1 MKKMLLGLTTA
12 LLFVSLASAQI
23 TIGAKGIFT
32 LNAGTKGTED
42 FEKSL
47 PNIDLGA
54 LASLSTKPEMVIGG
68 GGGLFVRYNM
78 PFLSSLGIQT
88 GLDVLANN
96 GYKVNGTL
104 TAFLGRESTLTAT
117 ATYTSLEL
125 PILVTY
131 DIGLGPVTLTLLLG
145 PNISFPISKL
155 KTSITGSGLIG
166 VESGVSE
173 SSIADTAIFGITGG
187 AAVALRLGPGSLVT
201 DIRYIND
208 FTPVKAGEKDSENP
222 MELFTRRALAL
233 SLGYQIRL

>member
-1 MKKMLLGLTTA
+1 MKKMLLVLTTA

-32 LNAGTKGTED
+32 LNTGTKGTED

-96 GYKVNGTL
+96 GYKVNGTF
-104 TAFLGRESTLTAT
+104 TLGSVENSSTVT

-145 PNISFPISKL
+145 PNISFPINKMKVTTAL
-155 KTSITGSGLIG
+155 N
-166 VESGVSE
+166 
-173 SSIADTAIFGITGG
+173 SSSATDEWNIANKAMFGITGG

-222 MELFTRRALAL
+222 MDLFTRRALAL

>member
-1 MKKMLLGLTTA
+1 MKKIVLVLTTA

-32 LNAGTKGTED
+32 LNTGTKGTED

-96 GYKVNGTL
+96 GYKVNGTF
-104 TAFLGRESTLTAT
+104 TLGSVENSSTVT

-145 PNISFPISKL
+145 PNISFPINKMKVTTAL
-155 KTSITGSGLIG
+155 N
-166 VESGVSE
+166 
-173 SSIADTAIFGITGG
+173 SSSATDEWNIANKAMFGITGG

-222 MELFTRRALAL
+222 MDLFTRRALAL

>member
-1 MKKMLLGLTTA
+1 MKKIVLVLTTA

-96 GYKVNGTL
+96 GYKVEAAKTISEK
-104 TAFLGRESTLTAT
+104 TYSASIS

-145 PNISFPISKL
+145 PNISFPINKMKVTTAL
-155 KTSITGSGLIG
+155 N
-166 VESGVSE
+166 
-173 SSIADTAIFGITGG
+173 SSSATDEWNIANKAIFGITGG

-201 DIRYIND
+201 DIRYTND

-222 MELFTRRALAL
+222 MDLFTRRALAL

>member
-1 MKKMLLGLTTA
+1 MKKMLLVLTTA

-32 LNAGTKGTED
+32 LNTGTK
-42 FEKSL
+42 
-47 PNIDLGA
+47 
-54 LASLSTKPEMVIGG
+54 LASENSEHKSDILVGG

-96 GYKVNGTL
+96 GYKVEAAKTISEK
-104 TAFLGRESTLTAT
+104 TYSASIS

-125 PILVTY
+125 PILITY

-145 PNISFPISKL
+145 PNISFPINKMKVTTAL
-155 KTSITGSGLIG
+155 N
-166 VESGVSE
+166 
-173 SSIADTAIFGITGG
+173 SSSATDEWNIANKAIFGITGG

-201 DIRYIND
+201 DIRYTND
-208 FTPVKAGEKDSENP
+208 FTPVKGGEKDSENP
-222 MELFTRRALAL
+222 MDLFTRRALAL

>member
-1 MKKMLLGLTTA
+1 MKKIVLVLTTA

-32 LNAGTKGTED
+32 LNAGTKEAED

-104 TAFLGRESTLTAT
+104 TTFLGRESTLTAT

-145 PNISFPISKL
+145 PNISFPINKMKVTTAL
-155 KTSITGSGLIG
+155 N
-166 VESGVSE
+166 
-173 SSIADTAIFGITGG
+173 SSSATDEWNIANKAIFGITGG

-201 DIRYIND
+201 DIRYTND
-208 FTPVKAGEKDSENP
+208 FTPVKGGEKDSENP
-222 MELFTRRALAL
+222 IDLFTRRALAL

>member
-1 MKKMLLGLTTA
+1 MKKMLLVLTTA
-12 LLFVSLASAQI
+12 LLSVSVASAQI

-104 TAFLGRESTLTAT
+104 TTFLGRESTLTAT

-145 PNISFPISKL
+145 PNISFPINKMKVTTSNTITDSP
-155 KTSITGSGLIG
+155 KTN
-166 VESGVSE
+166 EWN
-173 SSIADTAIFGITGG
+173 IANKAIFGITGG

-201 DIRYIND
+201 DIRYTND
-208 FTPVKAGEKDSENP
+208 FIPVKAGEKDSENP
-222 MELFTRRALAL
+222 IDLFTRRALAL

>member
-1 MKKMLLGLTTA
+1 MKKMLLVLTTA

-32 LNAGTKGTED
+32 LNAGTKEAED
-42 FEKSL
+42 FQNLKNDISTVVEHV
-47 PNIDLGA
+47 GA
-54 LASLSTKPEMVIGG
+54 SFDSQLVVGG

-96 GYKVNGTL
+96 GYKVEAAKTISEK
-104 TAFLGRESTLTAT
+104 TYSASIS

-125 PILVTY
+125 PILITY

-145 PNISFPISKL
+145 PNISFPINKMKVTTAL
-155 KTSITGSGLIG
+155 N
-166 VESGVSE
+166 
-173 SSIADTAIFGITGG
+173 SSSATDEWNIANKAIFGITGG

-201 DIRYIND
+201 DIRYTND

-222 MELFTRRALAL
+222 IDLFTRRALAL

>member
-1 MKKMLLGLTTA
+1 MKKMLLVLTTA

-32 LNAGTKGTED
+32 LNTGTK
-42 FEKSL
+42 
-47 PNIDLGA
+47 
-54 LASLSTKPEMVIGG
+54 LASENSEHKSDILVGG
-68 GGGLFVRYNM
+68 GGGLFVRCNM
-78 PFLSSLGIQT
+78 PFLSSLGIQA

-96 GYKVNGTL
+96 GYKVSRT
-104 TAFLGRESTLTAT
+104 TSIASIKQTVTTT

-131 DIGLGPVTLTLLLG
+131 DIGLGPVTLTVLLG
-145 PNISFPISKL
+145 PNISFPINKM
-155 KTSITGSGLIG
+155 KITTS
-166 VESGVSE
+166 
-173 SSIADTAIFGITGG
+173 SSIITDSSGTNEWNIANKAIFGITGG

-222 MELFTRRALAL
+222 MYLFTRRALAL

>member
-1 MKKMLLGLTTA
+1 MKKIVLVLTTA

-32 LNAGTKGTED
+32 LNAGTKEAED
-42 FEKSL
+42 FQNLKNDISTVVEL
-47 PNIDLGA
+47 VGA
-54 LASLSTKPEMVIGG
+54 SFDSQLVVGG

-96 GYKVNGTL
+96 GYKVEAAKTISEK
-104 TAFLGRESTLTAT
+104 TYSASIS

-145 PNISFPISKL
+145 PNISFPINKMKVTTAL
-155 KTSITGSGLIG
+155 N
-166 VESGVSE
+166 
-173 SSIADTAIFGITGG
+173 SSSATDEWNIANKAIFGITGG

-201 DIRYIND
+201 DIRYTND

-222 MELFTRRALAL
+222 MDLFTRRALAL

>member
-1 MKKMLLGLTTA
+1 MKKMLLVLTTA

-32 LNAGTKGTED
+32 LNAGTKEAED

-104 TAFLGRESTLTAT
+104 TTFLGTESTLTAT

-145 PNISFPISKL
+145 PNISFPINKM
-155 KTSITGSGLIG
+155 KITTS
-166 VESGVSE
+166 
-173 SSIADTAIFGITGG
+173 SSIITDRSGTNEWNIANKAIFGITGG

-201 DIRYIND
+201 DIRYTND

-222 MELFTRRALAL
+222 MDLFTRRALAL

>member
-1 MKKMLLGLTTA
+1 MKKIVLVLTTA

-32 LNAGTKGTED
+32 LNAGTKEAED
-42 FEKSL
+42 FQNLKNDTSTVVEL
-47 PNIDLGA
+47 VGA
-54 LASLSTKPEMVIGG
+54 SFDSQLVVGG

-96 GYKVNGTL
+96 GYKVEAAKTISEK
-104 TAFLGRESTLTAT
+104 TYSASIS

-145 PNISFPISKL
+145 PNISFPINKM
-155 KTSITGSGLIG
+155 KITTS
-166 VESGVSE
+166 
-173 SSIADTAIFGITGG
+173 SSIITDRSGTNEWNIANKAIFGITGG

-222 MELFTRRALAL
+222 MDLFTRRALAL

>member
-1 MKKMLLGLTTA
+1 MKKIVLVLTTA

-32 LNAGTKGTED
+32 LNAGTK
-42 FEKSL
+42 
-47 PNIDLGA
+47 
-54 LASLSTKPEMVIGG
+54 LASENSEQKSDILVGG

-96 GYKVNGTL
+96 GYKVST
-104 TAFLGRESTLTAT
+104 TASIGSIEQTVTTT

-173 SSIADTAIFGITGG
+173 SSIANKAIFGITGG

-222 MELFTRRALAL
+222 MDLFTRRVKCTPIIGHFNKLIL
-233 SLGYQIRL
+233 RTDS

>member
-1 MKKMLLGLTTA
+1 MKKIVLVLTTA

-47 PNIDLGA
+47 PNINLGA

-104 TAFLGRESTLTAT
+104 TAFLGTENTLTAT

-145 PNISFPISKL
+145 PNISFPINKMKVTTAL
-155 KTSITGSGLIG
+155 N
-166 VESGVSE
+166 
-173 SSIADTAIFGITGG
+173 SSSATDEWNIANKAIFGITGG

-201 DIRYIND
+201 DIRYTND

>member
-1 MKKMLLGLTTA
+1 MKKIVLVLTTA

-32 LNAGTKGTED
+32 LNAGTKEAED
-42 FEKSL
+42 FQNLKNDISTVVERV
-47 PNIDLGA
+47 GA
-54 LASLSTKPEMVIGG
+54 SFDSQLVVGG

-96 GYKVNGTL
+96 GYKVEAAKTISEK
-104 TAFLGRESTLTAT
+104 TYSASIS

-145 PNISFPISKL
+145 PNISFPINKM
-155 KTSITGSGLIG
+155 KITTS
-166 VESGVSE
+166 
-173 SSIADTAIFGITGG
+173 SSIITDRSGTNEWNIANKAIFGITGG

-222 MELFTRRALAL
+222 MDLFTRRALAL

>member
-1 MKKMLLGLTTA
+1 MKKIVLVLTTA

-32 LNAGTKGTED
+32 LNAGTKEAED
-42 FEKSL
+42 FQNLKNDISTMVEL
-47 PNIDLGA
+47 VGA
-54 LASLSTKPEMVIGG
+54 SFDSQLVVGG

-96 GYKVNGTL
+96 GYKVEAAKTMSEK
-104 TAFLGRESTLTAT
+104 TYSTSIS

-145 PNISFPISKL
+145 PNISFPINKM
-155 KTSITGSGLIG
+155 KITTS
-166 VESGVSE
+166 
-173 SSIADTAIFGITGG
+173 SSIITDRSGTSEWNIANKAIFGITGG

-222 MELFTRRALAL
+222 MYLFTRRALAL

>member
-1 MKKMLLGLTTA
+1 MKKIVLVLTTA

-32 LNAGTKGTED
+32 LNAGTKEAED
-42 FEKSL
+42 FQNLKNDISTVVEHV
-47 PNIDLGA
+47 GA
-54 LASLSTKPEMVIGG
+54 SFDSQLVVGG

-96 GYKVNGTL
+96 GYKVEAAKTISEK
-104 TAFLGRESTLTAT
+104 TYSASIS

-125 PILVTY
+125 PILITY

-145 PNISFPISKL
+145 PNISFPINKMKVTTAL
-155 KTSITGSGLIG
+155 N
-166 VESGVSE
+166 
-173 SSIADTAIFGITGG
+173 SSSATDEWNIANKAMFGITGG

-222 MELFTRRALAL
+222 MDLFTRRALAL

>member
-1 MKKMLLGLTTA
+1 MKKIVLVLTTA
-12 LLFVSLASAQI
+12 LLFISLASAQI

-32 LNAGTKGTED
+32 LNAGTKEAED
-42 FEKSL
+42 FQNLKNDISTVVEL
-47 PNIDLGA
+47 VGA
-54 LASLSTKPEMVIGG
+54 SFDSQLVVGG

-96 GYKVNGTL
+96 GYKVEAAKTMSEK
-104 TAFLGRESTLTAT
+104 TYSASIS

-145 PNISFPISKL
+145 PNISFPINKM
-155 KTSITGSGLIG
+155 KITTS
-166 VESGVSE
+166 
-173 SSIADTAIFGITGG
+173 SSIITDRSGTNEWNIANKAIFGITGG

-222 MELFTRRALAL
+222 MDLFTRRALAL

>member
-1 MKKMLLGLTTA
+1 MKKIVLVLTTA

-96 GYKVNGTL
+96 GYKVSRT
-104 TAFLGRESTLTAT
+104 TSIASIKQTVTTT

-125 PILVTY
+125 PILVT
-131 DIGLGPVTLTLLLG
+131 
-145 PNISFPISKL
+145 
-155 KTSITGSGLIG
+155 
-166 VESGVSE
+166 
-173 SSIADTAIFGITGG
+173 
-187 AAVALRLGPGSLVT
+187 
-201 DIRYIND
+201 
-208 FTPVKAGEKDSENP
+208 
-222 MELFTRRALAL
+222 
-233 SLGYQIRL
+233 

>member
-1 MKKMLLGLTTA
+1 MKKIVLVLTTA

-32 LNAGTKGTED
+32 LNTGTK
-42 FEKSL
+42 
-47 PNIDLGA
+47 
-54 LASLSTKPEMVIGG
+54 LASENSEHKSDILVGG
-68 GGGLFVRYNM
+68 GGGLFVRCNM
-78 PFLSSLGIQT
+78 PFLSSLGIQA

-96 GYKVNGTL
+96 GYKVSR
-104 TAFLGRESTLTAT
+104 TASIGNIKQTATTT

-145 PNISFPISKL
+145 PNISFPINKMKVTTAL
-155 KTSITGSGLIG
+155 N
-166 VESGVSE
+166 
-173 SSIADTAIFGITGG
+173 SSSATDEWNIANKAIFGITGG

-201 DIRYIND
+201 DIRYTND

-222 MELFTRRALAL
+222 MDLFTRRALAL

>member
-1 MKKMLLGLTTA
+1 MSFPVPA
-12 LLFVSLASAQI
+12 EPV
-23 TIGAKGIFT
+23 
-32 LNAGTKGTED
+32 
-42 FEKSL
+42 L
-47 PNIDLGA
+47 PV
-54 LASLSTKPEMVIGG
+54 PETRLG

-96 GYKVNGTL
+96 GYKVEAAKTISEK
-104 TAFLGRESTLTAT
+104 TYSASIS

-145 PNISFPISKL
+145 PNISFPINKM
-155 KTSITGSGLIG
+155 KITTS
-166 VESGVSE
+166 
-173 SSIADTAIFGITGG
+173 SSIITDRSGTNEWNIANKAIFGITGG

-222 MELFTRRALAL
+222 MDLFTRRALAL

>member
-1 MKKMLLGLTTA
+1 MKKIVLVLTTA

-104 TAFLGRESTLTAT
+104 TIFLDTESTLTAT

-145 PNISFPISKL
+145 PNISFPINKMKVTTAL
-155 KTSITGSGLIG
+155 N
-166 VESGVSE
+166 
-173 SSIADTAIFGITGG
+173 SSSATDEWNIANKAIFGITGG

-222 MELFTRRALAL
+222 MDLFTRRALAL

>member
-1 MKKMLLGLTTA
+1 MKKIVLVLTTA

-32 LNAGTKGTED
+32 LNAGTKEAED
-42 FEKSL
+42 FQNLKNDISTVVEHV
-47 PNIDLGA
+47 GA
-54 LASLSTKPEMVIGG
+54 SFDSQLVVGG

-96 GYKVNGTL
+96 GYKVEAAKTISEK
-104 TAFLGRESTLTAT
+104 TYSASIS

-125 PILVTY
+125 PILITY

-155 KTSITGSGLIG
+155 KTSMTGSGFISA
-166 VESGVSE
+166 ESGVSE

-222 MELFTRRALAL
+222 MDLFTRRALAL

>member
-1 MKKMLLGLTTA
+1 MKKIVLVLTTA

-32 LNAGTKGTED
+32 LNAGTKEAED
-42 FEKSL
+42 FQNLKNDISTVVEHV
-47 PNIDLGA
+47 GA
-54 LASLSTKPEMVIGG
+54 SFDSQLVVGG

-96 GYKVNGTL
+96 GYKVEAAKTISEK
-104 TAFLGRESTLTAT
+104 TYSASIS

-145 PNISFPISKL
+145 PNISFPINKM
-155 KTSITGSGLIG
+155 KITTS
-166 VESGVSE
+166 
-173 SSIADTAIFGITGG
+173 SSIITDRSGTNEWNIANKAIFGITGG

-222 MELFTRRALAL
+222 MDLFTRRALAL

>member
-1 MKKMLLGLTTA
+1 MKKIVLVLTTA

-32 LNAGTKGTED
+32 LNAGTKEAED
-42 FEKSL
+42 FQNLKNDISTVVEL
-47 PNIDLGA
+47 VR
-54 LASLSTKPEMVIGG
+54 ASFDSQLVVGG

-96 GYKVNGTL
+96 GYKVEAAKTISEK
-104 TAFLGRESTLTAT
+104 TYSASIS

-145 PNISFPISKL
+145 PNISFPINKM
-155 KTSITGSGLIG
+155 KIATS
-166 VESGVSE
+166 
-173 SSIADTAIFGITGG
+173 SSIITDRSGTNEWNIANKAIFGITGG

-222 MELFTRRALAL
+222 MDLFTRRALAL

>member
-1 MKKMLLGLTTA
+1 MKKMLLVLTTA

-32 LNAGTKGTED
+32 LNAGTKEAED
-42 FEKSL
+42 FQNLKNDISTVVEL
-47 PNIDLGA
+47 VGA
-54 LASLSTKPEMVIGG
+54 SFDSQLVVGG

-96 GYKVNGTL
+96 GYKVEAAKTISEK
-104 TAFLGRESTLTAT
+104 TYSASIS

-145 PNISFPISKL
+145 PNISFPINKM
-155 KTSITGSGLIG
+155 KITTS
-166 VESGVSE
+166 
-173 SSIADTAIFGITGG
+173 SSIITDRSGTNEWNIANKAIFGITGG

-222 MELFTRRALAL
+222 MDLFTRRALAL

>member
-1 MKKMLLGLTTA
+1 MKKIVLVLTTA

-32 LNAGTKGTED
+32 LNAGTKEAED
-42 FEKSL
+42 FQNLKNDISTVVEHV
-47 PNIDLGA
+47 GA
-54 LASLSTKPEMVIGG
+54 SFDSQLVVGG

-96 GYKVNGTL
+96 GYKVEAAKTISEK
-104 TAFLGRESTLTAT
+104 TYSASIS

-125 PILVTY
+125 PILITY

-145 PNISFPISKL
+145 PNISFPINKM
-155 KTSITGSGLIG
+155 KITTS
-166 VESGVSE
+166 
-173 SSIADTAIFGITGG
+173 SSIITDRSGTNEWNIANKAMFGITGG

-222 MELFTRRALAL
+222 MDLFTRRALAL

>member
-1 MKKMLLGLTTA
+1 MKKIVVVLTTA

-32 LNAGTKGTED
+32 LNAGTKEAEG
-42 FEKSL
+42 FQNLKSD
-47 PNIDLGA
+47 ISTVVEFVGA
-54 LASLSTKPEMVIGG
+54 SFDSQLVVGG

-96 GYKVNGTL
+96 GYKVEAAKTISEK
-104 TAFLGRESTLTAT
+104 TYSASIS

-145 PNISFPISKL
+145 PNISFPINKM
-155 KTSITGSGLIG
+155 KITTS
-166 VESGVSE
+166 
-173 SSIADTAIFGITGG
+173 SSIITDRSGTNEWNIANKAIFGITGG

-222 MELFTRRALAL
+222 MDLFTRRALAL

>member
-1 MKKMLLGLTTA
+1 MKKIVLVLTTA

-32 LNAGTKGTED
+32 LNAGTKEAED
-42 FEKSL
+42 FQNLKNDISTVVEL
-47 PNIDLGA
+47 VGA
-54 LASLSTKPEMVIGG
+54 SFDSQLVVGG

-96 GYKVNGTL
+96 GYKVEAAKTISEK
-104 TAFLGRESTLTAT
+104 TYSASIS

-145 PNISFPISKL
+145 PNISFPINKM
-155 KTSITGSGLIG
+155 KITTS
-166 VESGVSE
+166 
-173 SSIADTAIFGITGG
+173 SSIITDRSGTNEWNIANKAIFGITGG
-187 AAVALRLGPGSLVT
+187 AAVALRLGSGSLVT

-222 MELFTRRALAL
+222 MDLFTRRALAL

>member
-1 MKKMLLGLTTA
+1 MKKIVLVLTTA

-32 LNAGTKGTED
+32 LNAGTKEAED
-42 FEKSL
+42 FQNLKNDISTVVEL
-47 PNIDLGA
+47 VGA
-54 LASLSTKPEMVIGG
+54 SFDSQLVVGG

-96 GYKVNGTL
+96 GYKVEAAKTISEK
-104 TAFLGRESTLTAT
+104 TYSASIS

-145 PNISFPISKL
+145 PNISFPINKM
-155 KTSITGSGLIG
+155 KITTS
-166 VESGVSE
+166 
-173 SSIADTAIFGITGG
+173 SSIITDRSGTNEWNIANKAIFGITGG

-222 MELFTRRALAL
+222 MDLFTRRALAL

>member
-1 MKKMLLGLTTA
+1 MKKIVLVLTTA

-78 PFLSSLGIQT
+78 PFLSSLGIQA

-96 GYKVNGTL
+96 GYKVSR
-104 TAFLGRESTLTAT
+104 TASIGNIKQTAT
-117 ATYTSLEL
+117 TTVTYTSLEL

-131 DIGLGPVTLTLLLG
+131 DIGLGPVTLTVLLG

-155 KTSITGSGLIG
+155 KTSMTGSGFISA
-166 VESGVSE
+166 ESGVSE

-222 MELFTRRALAL
+222 MDLFTRRALAL

>member
-1 MKKMLLGLTTA
+1 MKKIVLVLTTA

-32 LNAGTKGTED
+32 LNAGTKEAED
-42 FEKSL
+42 FQNLKNDISTVVEL
-47 PNIDLGA
+47 VR
-54 LASLSTKPEMVIGG
+54 ASFDSQLVVGG

-96 GYKVNGTL
+96 GYKVEAAKTISEK
-104 TAFLGRESTLTAT
+104 TYSASIS

-145 PNISFPISKL
+145 PNISFPINKM
-155 KTSITGSGLIG
+155 KITTS
-166 VESGVSE
+166 
-173 SSIADTAIFGITGG
+173 SSIITDRSGTNEWNIANKAIFGITGG

-222 MELFTRRALAL
+222 MDLFTRRALAL

>member
-1 MKKMLLGLTTA
+1 MKKMLLVLTTA

-32 LNAGTKGTED
+32 LNAGTKEAED
-42 FEKSL
+42 FQNLKNDISTVVEL
-47 PNIDLGA
+47 VR
-54 LASLSTKPEMVIGG
+54 ASFDSQLVVGG

-96 GYKVNGTL
+96 GYKVEAAKTISEK
-104 TAFLGRESTLTAT
+104 TYSASIS

-145 PNISFPISKL
+145 PNISFPINKM
-155 KTSITGSGLIG
+155 KIATS
-166 VESGVSE
+166 
-173 SSIADTAIFGITGG
+173 SSIITDRSGTNEWNIANKAIFGITGG

-222 MELFTRRALAL
+222 MDLFTRRALAL

>member
-1 MKKMLLGLTTA
+1 MKKIVLVLTTA

-32 LNAGTKGTED
+32 LNAGTKEAEG
-42 FEKSL
+42 FQNLKSDISTVVEL
-47 PNIDLGA
+47 VGA
-54 LASLSTKPEMVIGG
+54 SFDSQLVVGG

-96 GYKVNGTL
+96 GYKVEAAKTISEK
-104 TAFLGRESTLTAT
+104 TYSASIS

-145 PNISFPISKL
+145 PNISFPINKM
-155 KTSITGSGLIG
+155 KITTS
-166 VESGVSE
+166 
-173 SSIADTAIFGITGG
+173 SSIITDRSGTNEWNIANKAIFGITGG

>member
-1 MKKMLLGLTTA
+1 MFLY

-32 LNAGTKGTED
+32 LNAGTKEAED
-42 FEKSL
+42 FQNLKNDISTVVEL
-47 PNIDLGA
+47 VGA
-54 LASLSTKPEMVIGG
+54 SFDSQLVVGG

-96 GYKVNGTL
+96 GYKVEAAKTISEK
-104 TAFLGRESTLTAT
+104 TYSASIS

-145 PNISFPISKL
+145 PNISFPINKM
-155 KTSITGSGLIG
+155 KITTS
-166 VESGVSE
+166 
-173 SSIADTAIFGITGG
+173 SSIITDRSGTNEWNIANKAIFGITGG

-222 MELFTRRALAL
+222 MDLFTRRALAL

>member
-1 MKKMLLGLTTA
+1 MKKIVVVLTTA

-32 LNAGTKGTED
+32 LNAGTKEAEG
-42 FEKSL
+42 FQNLKSDISTVVEL
-47 PNIDLGA
+47 VGA
-54 LASLSTKPEMVIGG
+54 SFDSQLVVGG

-96 GYKVNGTL
+96 GYKVEAAKTISEK
-104 TAFLGRESTLTAT
+104 TYSASIS

-145 PNISFPISKL
+145 PNISFPINKM
-155 KTSITGSGLIG
+155 KITTS
-166 VESGVSE
+166 
-173 SSIADTAIFGITGG
+173 SSIITDRSGTNEWNIANKAIFGITGG

-222 MELFTRRALAL
+222 MDLFTRRALAL

>member
-1 MKKMLLGLTTA
+1 MKKIVLVLTTA

-32 LNAGTKGTED
+32 LNAGTKEAED
-42 FEKSL
+42 FQNLKNDISTVVEHV
-47 PNIDLGA
+47 GA
-54 LASLSTKPEMVIGG
+54 SFDSQLVVGG

-96 GYKVNGTL
+96 GYKVEAAKTISEK
-104 TAFLGRESTLTAT
+104 TYSASIS

-125 PILVTY
+125 PILITY

-145 PNISFPISKL
+145 PNISFPINKMKVTTAL
-155 KTSITGSGLIG
+155 N
-166 VESGVSE
+166 
-173 SSIADTAIFGITGG
+173 SSSATDEWNIANKAIFGITGG

-201 DIRYIND
+201 DIRYTND
-208 FTPVKAGEKDSENP
+208 FTPVKGGEKDSENP
-222 MELFTRRALAL
+222 MDLFTRRALAL